1 MTAEETAAA
10 LLGEARLR
18 GAPVDAL
25 PETVRPADETGGYRI
40 QRALRAW
47 FAERGDPPPAGYK
60 LGCTTPVM
68 RGMLGLDAPV
78 HGGVRAGDV
87 HPGGTALPAS
97 RFRAPGIE
105 CEIAIRLGADLD
117 ARDRPASRED
127 AAEAVAEAMPAIEIV
142 DNRYGDWSALG
153 TPTLI
158 ADDFFQAACVLGEPA
173 PACDP
178 MALDAVAG
186 RTLID
191 GVETGRGRGADVLG
205 HPLDAVAWLAG
216 ALGRHGAILR
226 AGELIMTGSLV
237 KTVWLERF
245 PATARVEIDGVGTA
259 EVRLTRADGRG

>member
-10 LLGEARLR
+10 LIGEARLR

-25 PETVRPADETGGYRI
+25 PESVRPADDTGGYRI
-40 QRALRAW
+40 QRALREW
-47 FAERGDPPPAGYK
+47 FAGRGDPPSAGYK

-68 RGMLGLDAPV
+68 QEMLGLDAPV
-78 HGGVRAGDV
+78 YGGIRAGDV
-87 HPGGTALPAS
+87 HRSGIALPSSA
-97 RFRAPGIE
+97 FRAPGIE
-105 CEIAIRLGADLD
+105 CEIAVRLGTDID
-117 ARDRPASRED
+117 ARGRPSTRE
-127 AAEAVAEAMPAIEIV
+127 EAGEATAEAMPAIEIV

-173 PACDP
+173 PECDP
-178 MALDAVAG
+178 MALDTVTG

-216 ALGRHGAILR
+216 AVGRHGATLR
-226 AGELIMTGSLV
+226 AGALIMTGSLV

-259 EVRLTRADGRG
+259 EIRLD